1 MAEAIFVV
9 AVVALL
15 TVSVAF
21 GALFFKLGSAGFSFN
36 VYRQL
41 RNYNLILGVLFYML
55 PMPVY
60 LWALKNADLAVVFP
74 VNALTY
80 VWVSFLSV
88 RFLRERM
95 NKYKWIGIASV
106 IFGVALISYSVV

>member
-1 MAEAIFVV
+1 MAEQILVV
-9 AVVALL
+9 AVVAVL
-15 TVSVAF
+15 TFFIAF
-21 GALFFKLGSAGFSFN
+21 GAVFFKLGSAMFSLN

-41 RNYNLILGVLFYML
+41 RNYKLMLGVLFYML

-74 VNALTY
+74 INALTY

-88 RFLRERM
+88 RLLGERM
-95 NKYKWIGIASV
+95 SIYKWLGVVCV